1 VLFLVP
7 GFPLITGFLDLVR
20 SDWSAGIARITYS
33 AVMIAGAAA
42 AIWSVG
48 LAFGAAHGDVLTLDM
63 PVALELPLRALA
75 TFVGVVGFAVVFNS
89 PWRIA
94 LTAGAVS
101 LVANSLRFALTEGD
115 IPVQLA
121 TLFATALVG
130 VIAYV
135 IARTRHLPRTSISV
149 PAVVIMIPGF
159 AMYASYALLTR
170 GDVAGAAM
178 ETLEAVQV
186 VAAAALGLALAHL
199 ATSPQWRRVEQPH

>member
-1 VLFLVP
+1 
-7 GFPLITGFLDLVR
+7 
-20 SDWSAGIARITYS
+20 
-33 AVMIAGAAA
+33 
-42 AIWSVG
+42 
-48 LAFGAAHGDVLTLDM
+48 
-63 PVALELPLRALA
+63 
-75 TFVGVVGFAVVFNS
+75 
-89 PWRIA
+89 
-94 LTAGAVS
+94 
-101 LVANSLRFALTEGD
+101 
-115 IPVQLA
+115 
-121 TLFATALVG
+121 